1 MNIMQVLIIKLGAI
15 GDMIRTTSIIQGLKS
30 KYKDAKI
37 DWVTKKE
44 SFDILK
50 NNNLIEKIYLI
61 GSNLQELKS
70 KNYDIVIS
78 LDDDEEACRLASSI
92 NCKKIIGAFIG
103 NGKRIYTQDSSEW
116 FDMGLISQ
124 FGKQKADELKAKN
137 KKTYQEI
144 IYAILDLKYEKQ
156 ELILILN
163 YEEAQFGKNF
173 ASKNKIGKN
182 ELVIGIN
189 TGAGSRWQDKKL
201 SVEETAEL
209 IDKLNNQI
217 KNSKIILFG
226 GPEEKE
232 RNENIKKSVKT
243 KIIDTG
249 CNNSLMEFASLVNL
263 CSILVTSD
271 SLALHIGTALKKKI
285 VAFFYPTSA
294 SEIELYGRG
303 IKIIGKGKSYCS
315 YQPRCD
321 YPPEWDIDEIVKAVK
336 KLT

>member
-1 MNIMQVLIIKLGAI
+1 MKILTMFITWYLLALIYFLLAASVVSVISS
-15 GDMIRTTSIIQGLKS
+15 R
-30 KYKDAKI
+30 YY
-37 DWVTKKE
+37 
-44 SFDILK
+44 
-50 NNNLIEKIYLI
+50 IYLTPI
-61 GSNLQELKS
+61 IA
-70 KNYDIVIS
+70 IVFSSVTIYIYKYCINRFRIS
-78 LDDDEEACRLASSI
+78 L
-92 NCKKIIGAFIG
+92 F
-103 NGKRIYTQDSSEW
+103 
-116 FDMGLISQ
+116 
-124 FGKQKADELKAKN
+124 LK
-137 KKTYQEI
+137 
-144 IYAILDLKYEKQ
+144 